1 MYIIEQ
7 FMRWWNSLAGE
18 NGKQK
23 FSTQQEA
30 FEFIQKSYAQS
41 GGPNAKILAMRKR
54 YEEINR
60 ARQAKSRPDKDRD
73 QTAIA

>member
-7 FMRWWNSLAGE
+7 FMRWWNMLAGE

-23 FSTQQEA
+23 FRTQQEA
-30 FEFIQKSYAQS
+30 FDFIQRSYKKS
-41 GGPNAKILAMRKR
+41 GGPNAKIIAMRKR

-60 ARQAKSRPDKDRD
+60 ARQAKSGPNKDRD
-73 QTAIA
+73 QAAVA